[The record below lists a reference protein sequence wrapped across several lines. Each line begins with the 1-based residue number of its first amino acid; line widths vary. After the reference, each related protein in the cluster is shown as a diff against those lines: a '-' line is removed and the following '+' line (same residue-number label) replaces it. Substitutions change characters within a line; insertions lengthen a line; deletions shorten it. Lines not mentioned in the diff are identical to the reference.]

1 MGWFVAGFFVS
12 ILFSLGYIVALMNN
26 KSRKWLVENIFED
39 SIYGDVLNYLVYKD
53 NSFMKEED
61 LLLGLFVL
69 LISTAGI
76 LIFVTAVLTMFGYIS
91 LFIFILFIFA
101 FFISYVIKKKE
112 KQHG

>member
-1 MGWFVAGFFVS
+1 MSWFIAGFFVS
-12 ILFSLGYIVALMNN
+12 ILFSLFYIVALMNN
-26 KSRKWLVENIFED
+26 KSREWLVENIFGD

-91 LFIFILFIFA
+91 LFVFILFIFA
-101 FFISYVIKKKE
+101 FFIFYVIKKKE

>member
-1 MGWFVAGFFVS
+1 MSWFIAGFFVS
-12 ILFSLGYIVALMNN
+12 ILFSLFYIVALMNN
-26 KSRKWLVENIFED
+26 KSREWLVENIFRN

-91 LFIFILFIFA
+91 LFVFILFVLS
-101 FFISYVIKKKE
+101 FIVSSIIKKR

>member
-1 MGWFVAGFFVS
+1 MSWFIAGFFVS
-12 ILFSLGYIVALMNN
+12 ILFSLFYIVALMNN
-26 KSRKWLVENIFED
+26 KSREWLGENIFGN
-39 SIYGDVLNYLVYKD
+39 SIYGDVLNYLVD
-53 NSFMKEED
+53 KEKSSMEEEN

-91 LFIFILFIFA
+91 LFVFILFVLS
-101 FFISYVIKKKE
+101 FIASSIIKKK